1 MTTVEPM
8 RPVRYRTIFV
18 SDAHLG
24 FRGARADYLLEFL
37 DATESEYLYLV
48 GDMVDIWEMRKR
60 VFWPRE
66 HALVVRRIME
76 KAWAGTKVV
85 YLPGNHD
92 EAMRDYNGS
101 VIDNFSMVDQV
112 IHTTQDGRRLLVL
125 HGDQFDT
132 VVKCSRALSM
142 LGSRVYG
149 LLLRANHWVHLVRRL
164 FGFPYW
170 SLAAHLKYRVK
181 NAMAYISSFEE
192 MVAWEASRQGV
203 DGVVCGHIH
212 HAEMRE
218 VDGVLYCNDGD
229 WVESCT
235 CLVENHDGRLELL
248 RWLEMRQTDAGGPAE
263 DGQVM
268 PARDVA

>member
-1 MTTVEPM
+1 MTNVEPM
-8 RPVRYRTIFV
+8 RPLRYRSIFI

-37 DATESEYLYLV
+37 EATESDYLYLV

-66 HALVVRRIME
+66 HALVLRRIME

-92 EAMRDYNGS
+92 EAMRDYNDS
-101 VIDNFSMVDQV
+101 VIDNFSITDQV
-112 IHTTQDGRRLLVL
+112 IHTTSDGRRLLVL

-142 LGSRVYG
+142 LGSRFYG
-149 LLLRANHWVHLVRRL
+149 LLLRANHWVHVVRRL

-170 SLAAHLKYRVK
+170 SLAAHVKHRVK
-181 NAMAYISSFEE
+181 NAMAYISGFEE
-192 MVAWEASRQGV
+192 MVAWEAGRQNV

-212 HAEMRE
+212 HAEMRD
-218 VDGVLYCNDGD
+218 VGGVLYCNDGD

-235 CLVENHDGRLELL
+235 CLVEHHDGRLELL
-248 RWLEMRQTDAGGPAE
+248 RWLEMRQVAADSQAN
-263 DGQVM
+263 DGQEV
-268 PARDVA
+268 PVRDVA

>member
-92 EAMRDYNGS
+92 EAMRD
-101 VIDNFSMVDQV
+101 
-112 IHTTQDGRRLLVL
+112 
-125 HGDQFDT
+125 
-132 VVKCSRALSM
+132 
-142 LGSRVYG
+142 
-149 LLLRANHWVHLVRRL
+149 
-164 FGFPYW
+164 
-170 SLAAHLKYRVK
+170 
-181 NAMAYISSFEE
+181 
-192 MVAWEASRQGV
+192 
-203 DGVVCGHIH
+203 
-212 HAEMRE
+212 
-218 VDGVLYCNDGD
+218 
-229 WVESCT
+229 
-235 CLVENHDGRLELL
+235 
-248 RWLEMRQTDAGGPAE
+248 
-263 DGQVM
+263 
-268 PARDVA
+268 

>member
-1 MTTVEPM
+1 MTCAEPM
-8 RPVRYRTIFV
+8 KPVRYRSIFI

-37 DATESEYLYLV
+37 DATESDYLYLV
-48 GDMVDIWEMRKR
+48 GDMVDVWEMRKR
-60 VFWPRE
+60 VYWPRE
-66 HALVVRRIME
+66 HHLVIKRIME
-76 KAWAGTKVV
+76 KVWSGTRVV

-92 EAMRDYNGS
+92 EALRDYNDS
-101 VIDNFSMVDQV
+101 VIDNFSMTDQIV
-112 IHTTQDGRRLLVL
+112 HTTADGRKLLVL

-132 VVKCSRALSM
+132 VVKCSRAVAM
-142 LGSRVYG
+142 LGSRCYG
-149 LLLRANHWVHLVRRL
+149 LLIRANHWVHLVRRL

-170 SLAAHLKYRVK
+170 SLAAHVKHRVK
-181 NAMAYISSFEE
+181 NAVAYISNFED

-212 HAEMRE
+212 HAEVRD

-235 CLVENHDGRLELL
+235 ALVEHHDGSLELL
-248 RWLEMRQTDAGGPAE
+248 WWAECRDAWGYNEAVAPAA
-263 DGQVM
+263 DSR
-268 PARDVA
+268 AA